1 MLNAFP
7 DLLSLS
13 FIAPLVL
20 RTIVGAYFLKEAYLK
35 LIIDK
40 KKKVNTYKV
49 LTMIGL
55 LGGIFLITGFF
66 TQITSIILII
76 ITISNAILISQ
87 KRSLKWSEFDFYI
100 LLIVVL
106 ISLIFTGAGFYAL
119 DLPL

>member
-1 MLNAFP
+1 MLNTFP